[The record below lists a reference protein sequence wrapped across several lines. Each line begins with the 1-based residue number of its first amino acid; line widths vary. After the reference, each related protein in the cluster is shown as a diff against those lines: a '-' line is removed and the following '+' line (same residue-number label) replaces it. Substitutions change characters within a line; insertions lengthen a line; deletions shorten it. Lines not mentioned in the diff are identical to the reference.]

1 MRRAGGGV
9 CLLEGA
15 AGTGETC
22 KVAPACQGSQT
33 LKILRIKLIPRARYG
48 LRKAL
53 LHKALRGVRVGETTK
68 LMCVK
73 PRVNPQ
79 ARRV

>member
-1 MRRAGGGV
+1 MKAGAAGV
-9 CLLEGA
+9 CLSEGG

-22 KVAPACQGSQT
+22 KVAPACQGSRT

-53 LHKALRGVRVGETTK
+53 CSKAFKGVRAAKCTK
-68 LMCVK
+68 LVQLK
-73 PRVNPQ
+73 VRAYPQ
-79 ARRV
+79 AKCS